1 MSSMNTDELVR
12 FKDMAALQ
20 VHTSSPASQA
30 LKKGASEEESLLAP
44 PDTTVIQPIGGF
56 AQRS

>member
-1 MSSMNTDELVR
+1 MRSMNTDELVR

-20 VHTSSPASQA
+20 EHTSSPASQA
-30 LKKGASEEESLLAP
+30 LKKGSSAEGSLLAP

>member
-1 MSSMNTDELVR
+1 MNTDELVR

-30 LKKGASEEESLLAP
+30 LKKGASEEETLLAP